1 MSSVFVQISTQE
13 HQISR
18 EKHRIAEEQRHER
31 ETTYRQDR
39 EQIEI
44 NKVQK
49 LKKDEEKRED
59 QENHKKMPKSL
70 SIEEKRLQKLR
81 KSLRDCGI
89 RPDF

>member
-1 MSSVFVQISTQE
+1 MSSVFIEFSTQE

-18 EKHRIAEEQRHER
+18 EKRRISEEQRHER
-31 ETTYRQDR
+31 ESTFRQER
-39 EQIEI
+39 EQYEI
-44 NKVQK
+44 KKAQK
-49 LKKDEEKRED
+49 LKKDQEKRED
-59 QENHKKMPKSL
+59 QENHKRMPKPL